1 MAHPMPHHTT
11 HSAYVEVYSTLRQ
24 AAAALEELK
33 RTGAGEGFAEPYA
46 GAAMHAVRF
55 AVAVLH
61 PVLPCQPG
69 PPADHEPQRQLDLAA
84 HWRDAAFEIGEFA
97 PEPMLRVVRGEEG
110 GPARGGGVQGA

>member
-97 PEPMLRVVRGEEG
+97 PGPALRVVRGEEG
-110 GPARGGGVQGA
+110 TGTHGGGVQGA